1 MIATGSGDRTARTW
15 DAATGAERATL
26 RGHAGQVKAVSFA
39 PDGSLLATASDDRT
53 ACVWDPLSG
62 AHVRTLSGH
71 DSWVY
76 GVAFSPRGDLIATA
90 SWDQTTRIWDA
101 ATGACLATLAGHAG
115 TVEAVAFSP
124 SGALLAT
131 ASSDATARLW
141 DAASGAHL
149 ATLVPLPSGGYLTL
163 LPDARYKLD
172 GDPGDCLWWAAGLCR
187 LGPAEVSS
195 RFPEV
200 RRAPPA
206 PRSSQLEPFIS
217 LSTAG
222 SHLAGI
228 GDKPGVRFRWR
239 EPSWPCGGVIG
250 DHAAEA
256 GIAQLRIGQISAKKY
271 GPVQVGSGQVRSAE
285 VST

>member
-1 MIATGSGDRTARTW
+1 
-15 DAATGAERATL
+15 
-26 RGHAGQVKAVSFA
+26 
-39 PDGSLLATASDDRT
+39 
-53 ACVWDPLSG
+53 
-62 AHVRTLSGH
+62 
-71 DSWVY
+71 VY

-90 SWDQTTRIWDA
+90 SWDQTARIWDA

-115 TVEAVAFSP
+115 TVEAVAFSPSGTLLATGSGDATARVWDAATGAHLVTLAGHDYTVRAVAFSP

-187 LGPAEVSS
+187 LTPAEVSS

-200 RRAPPA
+200 RRLPPGTPILPA
-206 PRSSQLEPFIS
+206 
-217 LSTAG
+217 
-222 SHLAGI
+222 
-228 GDKPGVRFRWR
+228 
-239 EPSWPCGGVIG
+239 
-250 DHAAEA
+250 
-256 GIAQLRIGQISAKKY
+256 
-271 GPVQVGSGQVRSAE
+271 
-285 VST
+285 